1 MPAAFVDASPR
12 AAVHRHA
19 DQLAYVSQ
27 PAKAQ
32 VDFDISRQTLIEGYS
47 A

>member
-1 MPAAFVDASPR
+1 VLDEAIAR
-12 AAVHRHA
+12 RA

-32 VDFDISRQTLIEGYS
+32 VDFQTSRQSLVEGYI